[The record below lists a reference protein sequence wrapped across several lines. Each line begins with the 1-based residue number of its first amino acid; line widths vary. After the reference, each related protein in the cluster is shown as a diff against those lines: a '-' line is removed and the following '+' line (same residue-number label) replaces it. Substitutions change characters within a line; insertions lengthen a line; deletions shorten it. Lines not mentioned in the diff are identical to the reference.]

1 MRLRGTPREIFHRHW
16 VGNPDHED
24 ANQFDT
30 NYAITEDGIIFEDEV
45 MNTKKVHSIQNFLGP
60 DHGFR

>member
-24 ANQFDT
+24 AIQFDT

-45 MNTKKVHSIQNFLGP
+45 MNTKRSIV
-60 DHGFR
+60 